1 MVAPLSH
8 PPLLTS
14 IKIPSTSCFPSTPPS
29 TASHFP
35 FPLPSLLICPGLH
48 SLLHALHHRVTVSR
62 PPKSSLGATTSSNF
76 PFDSLIIHP
85 TLFECYCRH
94 SPRSK
99 SKPVGP
105 LIAYLPRSPT
115 LLHSAKGAML
125 EPRVPRSLDHTI
137 NRPPSLAHPALSRIH
152 LVAQ

>member
-1 MVAPLSH
+1 MAASLSH

-14 IKIPSTSCFPSTPPS
+14 IKIPSTLLLPILSPLDRFPLSFPSLFPSHLLWAPQPPPCAAPPCDHL
-29 TASHFP
+29 TA
-35 FPLPSLLICPGLH
+35 
-48 SLLHALHHRVTVSR
+48 
-62 PPKSSLGATTSSNF
+62 PKSSLRATTSNF
-76 PFDSLIIHP
+76 PFDSLIIR
-85 TLFECYCRH
+85 RH

-99 SKPVGP
+99 SNPVEP

-115 LLHSAKGAML
+115 LLHSAKGAIL

-137 NRPPSLAHPALSRIH
+137 KRPPSLAHAALSRIH

>member
-1 MVAPLSH
+1 MVASLSH

-14 IKIPSTSCFPSTPPS
+14 IKIPSTLLLPILSPLDRFPLSFPS
-29 TASHFP
+29 P
-35 FPLPSLLICPGLH
+35 FPSHLLWPSQPPPCTAPPCDRLTAPQ
-48 SLLHALHHRVTVSR
+48 SSLHAIS
-62 PPKSSLGATTSSNF
+62 SSNF

-99 SKPVGP
+99 PNPVEP
-105 LIAYLPRSPT
+105 LNCLPAALADAASLGQRRYARASSPAVTRSHDQT
-115 LLHSAKGAML
+115 
-125 EPRVPRSLDHTI
+125 
-137 NRPPSLAHPALSRIH
+137 PPPLAHAALSRIH

>member
-1 MVAPLSH
+1 MVASLSH

-14 IKIPSTSCFPSTPPS
+14 IKIPSTLLLPSSHPS

-35 FPLPSLLICPGLH
+35 FPLPSLLICYGLH

-62 PPKSSLGATTSSNF
+62 PPKSSLRVTTSNF
-76 PFDSLIIHP
+76 PFDSLIIR
-85 TLFECYCRH
+85 RH

-99 SKPVGP
+99 SNPVEP

-115 LLHSAKGAML
+115 LLHSAKGTML

-137 NRPPSLAHPALSRIH
+137 KCPPFLAHAALSRIH